1 MTVERHTHERALQF
15 EAQMAERGFAPVQGQ
30 QRRLDILRAAGL
42 PCINGPRPLPG
53 GGVEM
58 NIYTFSEAAMILRHP
73 LLCWHERAAI
83 LKRGEYGEGVTRV
96 GDVLRTM
103 ADRRMYWAGV
113 LVALALGPVELI
125 PNGNVCHDGTWMM
138 DAP

>member
-1 MTVERHTHERALQF
+1 MMTVERYTRESALQF
-15 EAQMAERGFAPVQGQ
+15 EAKMAERGFAPVQGQ

-42 PCINGPRPLPG
+42 PCINGPRPISS

-83 LKRGEYGEGVTRV
+83 LKRGGGRSAPRPMDE
-96 GDVLRTM
+96 
-103 ADRRMYWAGV
+103 RRMYWAGV
-113 LVALALGPVELI
+113 LVALALGYVDERDHRH
-125 PNGNVCHDGTWMM
+125 VCHDGTWMPESGL
-138 DAP
+138 AP